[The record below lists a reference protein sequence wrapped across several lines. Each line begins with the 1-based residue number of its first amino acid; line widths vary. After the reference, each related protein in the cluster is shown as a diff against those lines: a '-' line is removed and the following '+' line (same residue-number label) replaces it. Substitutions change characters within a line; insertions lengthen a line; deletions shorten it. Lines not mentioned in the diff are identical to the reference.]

1 VNPAPA
7 DGDAAAGPSRADAA
21 PSPAGRAPTPWQT
34 YKRLLGYAMPYRW
47 LLLLAATGMV
57 VEAGAAAA
65 FTSLMEPMVDQTF
78 VAHNPDVR
86 WTLPLAILG
95 LFVLRGV
102 ATWITDVGMARSG
115 RSVVRDLRTTVLA
128 KYLWLPTERFDREPV
143 AALVSRLNYDTEQV
157 TQATSEALKVV
168 VTDTLTIIALLGV
181 MLYQSVRV
189 TLAMLV
195 VAPLIAGISG
205 YVGKRYRRIN
215 RGIQTGVA
223 SMAQAAEEVL
233 SAQQEVKIY
242 GAQAFEA
249 ERYRALAE
257 RNLRLNLKVEA
268 TRASASSVVQVLAA
282 VALAVILVVAGREA
296 AAGRMT
302 AGSFV
307 ALMMAMMALIPSL
320 KRITNIQSAVQ
331 RGIAAAERL
340 FALLDE
346 PDEIDRGRTPLVRAR
361 GEIEFR
367 DVSLRYAGQSTPALE
382 GVSFR
387 AVPGTVTAIVGRSGS
402 GKSTLIR
409 LLPRFY
415 EPSDGTILLDGRPL
429 DDYPL
434 ADLRRQ
440 IALVGQQVMLFD
452 DSIAANIAYGRA
464 EHDAAALRR
473 VADAANASEF
483 IDRLPDGLGAT
494 IGENGG
500 LLSGGQRQRIA
511 IARAM
516 LKDAPVLVLD
526 EATAA
531 LDNESERL
539 VQDAL
544 NHLIPD
550 RTTLVIAHRLS
561 TIEHADQV
569 LVLDGG
575 RLVEQGRHEDLL
587 ARGGLYAH
595 LHRMQFRE
603 DGASVAAAVTRD
615 R

>member
-1 VNPAPA
+1 VN
-7 DGDAAAGPSRADAA
+7 A
-21 PSPAGRAPTPWQT
+21 PSPAAWRT
-34 YKRLLGYAMPYRW
+34 YRRLLGYAWPYRW
-47 LLLLAATGMV
+47 LLLAAGVGMV
-57 VEAGAAAA
+57 VEAASAGL
-65 FTSLMEPMVDQTF
+65 FTRLMEPMVNETF
-78 VAHNPDVR
+78 VARNPEVR
-86 WTLPLAILG
+86 WSLPLAIVG
-95 LFVLRGV
+95 LFVLRGL
-102 ATWITDVGMARSG
+102 ATWITDVGMARAG
-115 RSVVRDLRTTVLA
+115 RSVVRDLRTIVLS
-128 KYLWLPTERFDREPV
+128 KYLRLPNARFDREPV

-157 TQATSEALKVV
+157 TQATSEAIKVV
-168 VTDTLTIIALLGV
+168 VTDTMTIVALLAV
-181 MLYQSVRV
+181 MLYQSVLV
-189 TLAMLV
+189 TMAMLV

-205 YVGKRYRRIN
+205 YVGARYRRIN

-242 GAQAFEA
+242 GAQAFESA
-249 ERYRALAE
+249 RYRGLAE

-268 TRASASSVVQVLAA
+268 TRASASSIVQMLAA

-296 AAGRMT
+296 SLGRMS

-340 FALLDE
+340 FAVIDE
-346 PDEIDRGRTPLVRAR
+346 PDEPDAGTVPLARAR
-361 GEIEFR
+361 GDLVFE
-367 DVSLRYAGQSTPALE
+367 DVSMRYDGQPTPALDR
-382 GVSFR
+382 VSFR
-387 AVPGTVTAIVGRSGS
+387 ASPGTVTAIVGRSGS

-415 EPSDGTILLDGRPL
+415 EPTGGRLLLDGRPL
-429 DDYPL
+429 AEYRL

-452 DSIAANIAYGRA
+452 DSVAANIAYGQA
-464 EHDAAALRR
+464 EADPAALAR

-483 IDRLPDGLGAT
+483 IARLPQGLDT
-494 IGENGG
+494 PIGENGT
-500 LLSGGQRQRIA
+500 LLSGGQRQRVA

-516 LKDAPVLVLD
+516 LKDAPILVLD

-569 LVLDGG
+569 LVLDHG
-575 RLVEQGRHEDLL
+575 RLVEQGTHAELL
-587 ARGGLYAH
+587 ARDGLYAH

-603 DGASVAAAVTRD
+603 DAVAP
-615 R
+615 

>member
-1 VNPAPA
+1 
-7 DGDAAAGPSRADAA
+7 
-21 PSPAGRAPTPWQT
+21 
-34 YKRLLGYAMPYRW
+34 M
-47 LLLLAATGMV
+47 
-57 VEAGAAAA
+57 
-65 FTSLMEPMVDQTF
+65 
-78 VAHNPDVR
+78 
-86 WTLPLAILG
+86 
-95 LFVLRGV
+95 
-102 ATWITDVGMARSG
+102 
-115 RSVVRDLRTTVLA
+115 
-128 KYLWLPTERFDREPV
+128 
-143 AALVSRLNYDTEQV
+143 
-157 TQATSEALKVV
+157 V
-168 VTDTLTIIALLGV
+168 VTDTLTIVSLLGV
-181 MLYQSVRV
+181 MFWQSARV

-205 YVGKRYRRIN
+205 YVGSRYRRIN

-242 GAQAFEA
+242 GAREFEEA
-249 ERYRALAE
+249 RYRALAE

-268 TRASASSVVQVLAA
+268 TRASASSVVQMLAA

-296 AAGRMT
+296 AAGRMS

-340 FALLDE
+340 FALIDE
-346 PDEIDRGRTPLVRAR
+346 PDEADAGTRPLARSR

-367 DVSLRYAGQSTPALE
+367 DVSVRYHGQETPALDR
-382 GVSFR
+382 VSFSAR
-387 AVPGTVTAIVGRSGS
+387 PGTVTAIVGRSGS

-415 EPSDGTILLDGRPL
+415 QPSAGSILLDGVPIQ
-429 DDYPL
+429 DYAL
-434 ADLRRQ
+434 TDLRRQ

-452 DSIAANIAYGRA
+452 DSIAANIAYGRP
-464 EHDAAALRR
+464 EIDVAALRR

-483 IDRLPDGLGAT
+483 IDRLPKGLET
-494 IGENGG
+494 SIGENGG
-500 LLSGGQRQRIA
+500 LLSGGQRQRVA

-516 LKDAPVLVLD
+516 LKDAPILVLD

-569 LVLDGG
+569 LVLDQGK
-575 RLVEQGRHEDLL
+575 LVEQGRHAELL

-603 DGASVAAAVTRD
+603 EAEPG
-615 R
+615 

>member
-1 VNPAPA
+1 VSTGPT
-7 DGDAAAGPSRADAA
+7 GAAARPPS
-21 PSPAGRAPTPWQT
+21 PWQT
-34 YKRLLGYAMPYRW
+34 YRRLLGYASPYR
-47 LLLLAATGMV
+47 LLLLAAGAGMV

-65 FTSLMEPMVDQTF
+65 FTSLMKPMVDETF
-78 VAHNPDVR
+78 VLHNAAVR
-86 WTLPLAILG
+86 WSLPLAIVG
-95 LFVLRGV
+95 LFVLRGL
-102 ATWITDVGMARSG
+102 ATWVTDVGMARSG

-128 KYLWLPTERFDREPV
+128 KYLRLPSERFDREPV

-168 VTDTLTIIALLGV
+168 VTDSLTIVSLLCV

-195 VAPLIAGISG
+195 VAPLIAAISA
-205 YVGKRYRRIN
+205 YVGTRYRRIN
-215 RGIQTGVA
+215 RGIQSGVA

-242 GAQAFEA
+242 GAQAQEA
-249 ERYRALAE
+249 ERYRELAQ

-282 VALAVILVVAGREA
+282 GALAVILVVAGREA
-296 AAGRMT
+296 AVGRMS

-340 FALLDE
+340 FALIDEDDE
-346 PDEIDRGRTPLVRAR
+346 PDHGSRHLARAR
-361 GEIEFR
+361 GELVF
-367 DVSLRYAGQSTPALE
+367 DKVSLRYEGQPVPALD

-387 AVPGTVTAIVGRSGS
+387 ASPGTVTAIVGRSGS

-415 EPSDGTILLDGRPL
+415 EPSSGQVLLDGVPL
-429 DDYPL
+429 DAYRL
-434 ADLRRQ
+434 SDLRRQ
-440 IALVGQQVMLFD
+440 IALVGQRVMLFD
-452 DSIAANIAYGRA
+452 DSVAANIAYGQVEA
-464 EHDAAALRR
+464 SPADLRR
-473 VADAANASEF
+473 VANAANASEF
-483 IDRLPDGLGAT
+483 IDRLASGMDTP

-500 LLSGGQRQRIA
+500 LLSGGQRQRVA

-516 LKDAPVLVLD
+516 LKDAPILVLD

-569 LVLDGG
+569 LVLDQG
-575 RLVEQGRHEDLL
+575 RLVEQGTHPELL
-587 ARGGLYAH
+587 ALGGLYAH

-603 DGASVAAAVTRD
+603 DGKST
-615 R
+615 